1 MSSKVGSMLK
11 TAVYALWSFQWGFFT
26 ATFCIYHELSIPN
39 PFHAVLTTVLTLP
52 IPLSLELFLLYTTA
66 SRFSCLDLHTRKF
79 NTFFYKTRDWAM
91 ILPIFSILWFLCVL
105 WWGLLAMMD
114 MYSYG
119 PVAKTVEFLCLSFKP
134 IGYTVYIGGVLL
146 YIPLPFWVIVTGT
159 GACRRVR
166 NLKSPEEEETT
177 NLTTKNDDEEWN
189 AFQDN
194 RDPIARNDLDHL
206 IINDAVISLRNSMIL
221 GLDVVSVSVGHGF
234 LSVAEEVMVARP
246 VKIIVILSRVG
257 SLILEHLKDLVA
269 AESQERTHK
278 GPDVVDPVV
287 TVEARDDRRTEG
299 SGRVDGCARPVGR
312 TDVGDEDGDTNA
324 DGGKM
329 GAAVLL
335 DGEEVDCQDELR
347 SEEHLDEDTLS
358 NACPVAES
366 IGDEKLAG
374 KECIRDACSG
384 DGSDKLC
391 RDDEECMD
399 RCHSADEN

>member
-1 MSSKVGSMLK
+1 M
-11 TAVYALWSFQWGFFT
+11 Q
-26 ATFCIYHELSIPN
+26 CSIPWFDTPIQPRAECPLYRHEN
-39 PFHAVLTTVLTLP
+39 VTTLCILALLLPVIQIQLVLSTWSDP
-52 IPLSLELFLLYTTA
+52 
-66 SRFSCLDLHTRKF
+66 
-79 NTFFYKTRDWAM
+79 
-91 ILPIFSILWFLCVL
+91 
-105 WWGLLAMMD
+105 
-114 MYSYG
+114 
-119 PVAKTVEFLCLSFKP
+119 
-134 IGYTVYIGGVLL
+134 
-146 YIPLPFWVIVTGT
+146 
-159 GACRRVR
+159 
-166 NLKSPEEEETT
+166 
-177 NLTTKNDDEEWN
+177 
-189 AFQDN
+189 
-194 RDPIARNDLDHL
+194 DPIARNDLDHL

-299 SGRVDGCARPVGR
+299 SSRVDGCARPVGR

>member
-1 MSSKVGSMLK
+1 ILLNSSNAYLFYFRICRIIHEITAGSTNTDPFPRTRQRVSLCFLFSPSPILITMSSKVGSMLK

-166 NLKSPEEEETT
+166 NLKSPEEEEAT

-194 RDPIARNDLDHL
+194 RGI
-206 IINDAVISLRNSMIL
+206 
-221 GLDVVSVSVGHGF
+221 
-234 LSVAEEVMVARP
+234 
-246 VKIIVILSRVG
+246 
-257 SLILEHLKDLVA
+257 
-269 AESQERTHK
+269 
-278 GPDVVDPVV
+278 
-287 TVEARDDRRTEG
+287 
-299 SGRVDGCARPVGR
+299 
-312 TDVGDEDGDTNA
+312 
-324 DGGKM
+324 
-329 GAAVLL
+329 
-335 DGEEVDCQDELR
+335 
-347 SEEHLDEDTLS
+347 
-358 NACPVAES
+358 
-366 IGDEKLAG
+366 
-374 KECIRDACSG
+374 
-384 DGSDKLC
+384 
-391 RDDEECMD
+391 
-399 RCHSADEN
+399 